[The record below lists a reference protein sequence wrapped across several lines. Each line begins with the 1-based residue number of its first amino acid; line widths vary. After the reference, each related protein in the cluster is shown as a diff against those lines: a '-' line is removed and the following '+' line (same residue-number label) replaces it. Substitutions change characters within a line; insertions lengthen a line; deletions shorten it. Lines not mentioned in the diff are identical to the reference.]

1 MPAKA
6 IKRIGVLTSG
16 GDSPGMNAAIR
27 AVVRAAAYHG
37 LTSVGI
43 EQGYKGLVKNEMIE
57 LGPRDV
63 KGIIQRGGT
72 ILRTARCKEFY
83 EYEGRAK
90 AYENFK
96 ANDLD
101 ALVVIGGD
109 GSFTGAELFWK
120 EFGVPVIGLP
130 GTIDNDIFGTDTT
143 IGYDTASNTVVDA
156 IDKIRDTAT
165 SHNRLFL
172 IEVMGRDAGFLALNG
187 GIAAGVQDILIPEEH
202 LDLEK
207 LFASLERGS
216 QAGKVASMV
225 VVAEGEE
232 GGVYEIAKQIRER
245 APHYD
250 LRVTVLG
257 HLQRGGSPSCAD
269 RVLASRLGV
278 AAVEALLEGQTG
290 VMAGM
295 QGDQIAF
302 VSLTDA
308 IKKEHTINPE
318 LLHVTEVLAVR

>member
-1 MPAKA
+1 MPANS

-37 LTSVGI
+37 LTAMGI
-43 EQGYKGLVKNEMIE
+43 EQGYKGLVRNQMVE
-57 LGPRDV
+57 LSKRDV
-63 KGIIQRGGT
+63 KGIIHRGGT
-72 ILRTARCKEFY
+72 MLRTARCKEFY
-83 EYEGRAK
+83 EYEGRVQ

-96 ANDLD
+96 ANNLD

-130 GTIDNDIFGTDTT
+130 GTIDNDIYGTDTT

-187 GIAAGVQDILIPEEH
+187 GIAGGVQDILIPEES

-207 LFASLERGS
+207 LFESLERGS

-232 GGVYEIAKQIRER
+232 GGVYEIAKRISER

-250 LRVTVLG
+250 LRVTILG
-257 HLQRGGSPSCAD
+257 HLQRGGAPSCAD

-278 AAVEALLEGQTG
+278 AAVEALLNGQTG
-290 VMAGM
+290 VMAGI
-295 QGDQIAF
+295 QGDQVTF

-308 IKKEHTINPE
+308 IKKEHAINRE
-318 LLHVTEVLAVR
+318 LLHVTDVLAVR

>member
-1 MPAKA
+1 MPANS

-27 AVVRAAAYHG
+27 AVVRTAAYYG
-37 LTSVGI
+37 LTAMGI
-43 EQGYKGLVKNEMIE
+43 EQGYKGLVRNQMIE

-63 KGIIQRGGT
+63 KGIMHRGGT
-72 ILRTARCKEFY
+72 MLRTARCKEFY
-83 EYEGRAK
+83 EYEGRAQ
-90 AYENFK
+90 AYQNFK
-96 ANDLD
+96 ANQLD

-109 GSFTGAELFWK
+109 GSFTGAEMFWK

-130 GTIDNDIFGTDTT
+130 GTIDNDIYGTDST

-187 GIAAGVQDILIPEEH
+187 GIAGGVQDILIPEES

-207 LFASLERGS
+207 LFESLERGS

-232 GGVYEIAKQIRER
+232 GGVYEIAKRISER

-250 LRVTVLG
+250 LRVTILG
-257 HLQRGGSPSCAD
+257 HLQRGGAPSCAD

-278 AAVEALLEGQTG
+278 AAVEGLLAGKTG
-290 VMAGM
+290 VMAGI
-295 QGDQIAF
+295 QGDQVTF

-308 IKKEHTINPE
+308 IKKEHAINRE
-318 LLHVTEVLAVR
+318 LLHVTDVLAVR

>member
-207 LFASLERGS
+207 LFVSLERGS

-295 QGDQIAF
+295 QGDQITF

-308 IKKEHTINPE
+308 IKKEHTINRE